1 MDVGDIEGDEAKLL
15 IPVHELVPL
24 CGDKVCELGNARRGR
39 ENCQDRESDE
49 DVRTREWSHNAPS
62 PVSGDACVKGIPW
75 CAANQV
81 PYFAREKNYLPSDQ
95 EIPEYCR
102 LYQNDKSYQKHRIG
116 HDEQAKYPTFF
127 AVLFSTLLVRM
138 DVMR

>member
-1 MDVGDIEGDEAKLL
+1 
-15 IPVHELVPL
+15 
-24 CGDKVCELGNARRGR
+24 
-39 ENCQDRESDE
+39 
-49 DVRTREWSHNAPS
+49 
-62 PVSGDACVKGIPW
+62 
-75 CAANQV
+75 V
-81 PYFAREKNYLPSDQ
+81 PYFERKKNYLLSGQ